1 MTTTW
6 VYIQSEPS
14 LWTVGFY
21 SPDGRWQP
29 DSDHSS
35 REEAAER
42 VHYLN
47 GGHIQKQE
55 PEGMYAEYLHRYFPE
70 KYEQKFGNEY

>member
-35 REEAAER
+35 REEAAQR
-42 VHYLN
+42 VHWLN
-47 GGHIQKQE
+47 GGRNQDQE
-55 PEGMYAEYLHRYFPE
+55 QEGSYAEYLYRYHPD
-70 KYEQKFGNEY
+70 KYKSKYGER

>member
-1 MTTTW
+1 MVW
-6 VYIQSEPS
+6 VYINSEPG

-21 SPDGRWQP
+21 SPDGAWNP

-35 REEAAER
+35 REDAAKR

-47 GGHIQKQE
+47 GGHEVDDGEIVDK
-55 PEGMYAEYLHRYFPE
+55 FPPPM
-70 KYEQKFGNEY
+70 F